1 MKTVSNQHI
10 ASLWSAAARGCAGL
24 AQTISRTRA
33 VWLVLVVLG
42 LLWPGVAS
50 AVGLGATT
58 LAASSILS
66 TGATLNASINPG
78 GSADAYFAYGTST
91 NAGLVVSTLAG
102 TGTAGFVDAT
112 GAAAQF
118 NWPRGVAMDAAGNVY
133 VADYSNNRIRKVSP
147 TGVVTTLA
155 GTNTAGFVDA
165 TGAAAQFYNP
175 LGVAV
180 DSNGYIYVADSYNHR
195 IRKVTPAGVVTTLA
209 GSGSSGFLDGASGT
223 AKFSYPSGVAV
234 DASGNVYVADEFNGR
249 IRKVTP
255 TGTVSTLAGS
265 GLSNFGGFHDGP
277 GTTAEFNGPRGVA
290 VDAATN
296 VFVADNS
303 NNRIRKV
310 TPAGVVSTLAGTN
323 NVYPDMF
330 TNGTGAAAKFYGP
343 CGVAVD
349 ASGNVYVTDAGNK
362 RIRKVTS
369 AGVVTTLA
377 GSTNG
382 FADGP
387 LADALFGS
395 TYGVAVDASGNI
407 YVGDYV
413 NNRIRKIG
421 PGPLPLVLAQSGLT
435 GSSVVPVSLP
445 ITGLLPGTTY
455 YYAAVASNAVSTV
468 YGSFLTFTTLSTNAS
483 LAGLALSS
491 GILSPTFV
499 SNTVSYTASVLNA
512 ITSITITPTVAQTNA
527 TVTVNGTSVTSG
539 TASGPVSLALGP
551 NTITVVVTAQ
561 DGVTVQSYTVAVTR
575 LPGLPTA
582 ATVAATSIL
591 STGATL
597 NSSIN
602 PGGYADAF
610 FQLGLTT
617 NLSATVSTLAGTNTG
632 GFVDGTGAAAQFYNP
647 LGVAVDSGGNV
658 YVADCYNNR
667 IRKITPAG
675 VVTTLAGSSAYGYTN
690 ATGTNAAFFWPYDV
704 AVDASGNVYVA
715 DQRNN
720 RIRMISSAG
729 VVSTLAGTNTGG
741 FVDGTGA

>member
-1 MKTVSNQHI
+1 MKAVKTVSNQHI
-10 ASLWSAAARGCAGL
+10 VSPCSAAARCCAGL
-24 AQTISRTRA
+24 AQAISRTRA
-33 VWLVLVVLG
+33 VWLVLAVLG

-50 AVGLGATT
+50 AVGLVATT
-58 LAASSILS
+58 LAATNILS
-66 TGATLNASINPG
+66 TGATLNASINPN
-78 GSADAYFAYGTST
+78 GSADAYFAYGTNTTS
-91 NAGLVVSTLAG
+91 GLAVSTLAG
-102 TGTAGFVDAT
+102 TNTGGFVDAT

-155 GTNTAGFVDA
+155 GTNNSYPDIFADG
-165 TGAAAQFYNP
+165 TGAAAKFNGP
-175 LGVAV
+175 CGVAV
-180 DSNGYIYVADSYNHR
+180 DSNGIIYVADYNNHR
-195 IRKVTPAGVVTTLA
+195 IRKVTSAGVVTTLA
-209 GSGSSGFLDGASGT
+209 GSGSSGFLDGAPGT

-234 DASGNVYVADEFNGR
+234 DASGNVYVADEYNDR

-255 TGTVSTLAGS
+255 TGVVTTLAGT
-265 GLSNFGGFHDGP
+265 NYGFADGP
-277 GTTAEFNGPRGVA
+277 GATARFTSPRGVA

-296 VFVADNS
+296 VFVADYS

-323 NVYPDMF
+323 NNYLDPF
-330 TNGTGAAAKFYGP
+330 ANGTGAAAKFNGP

-349 ASGNVYVTDAGNK
+349 ASGNVYVTDAGNM

-377 GSTNG
+377 GSGTNG

-387 LADALFGS
+387 LADAQFGS

-407 YVGDYV
+407 YVADYG

-435 GSSVVPVSLP
+435 GTDPVPASLP

-455 YYAAVASNAVSTV
+455 YYAAVASNAVSTA

-483 LAGLALSS
+483 LAGLTLSS
-491 GILSPTFV
+491 GILSPTFA

-512 ITSITITPTVAQTNA
+512 ITSITITPTVAQANA
-527 TVTVNGTSVTSG
+527 TVTVNGTPVTSG
-539 TASGPVSLALGP
+539 SPSGPASLVVGP

-561 DGVTVQSYTVAVTR
+561 DGVTIRSYTVAVTR

-582 ATVAATSIL
+582 TTLAATAIL
-591 STGATL
+591 GTGATL

-617 NLSATVSTLAGTNTG
+617 NLSATVSTLAGSGTDGFTN
-632 GFVDGTGAAAQFYNP
+632 GTGAAAQFYNP

-658 YVADCYNNR
+658 YVADCYNSHFGDNL
-667 IRKITPAG
+667 RKI
-675 VVTTLAGSSAYGYTN
+675 V
-690 ATGTNAAFFWPYDV
+690 
-704 AVDASGNVYVA
+704 
-715 DQRNN
+715 R
-720 RIRMISSAG
+720 R
-729 VVSTLAGTNTGG
+729 
-741 FVDGTGA
+741 